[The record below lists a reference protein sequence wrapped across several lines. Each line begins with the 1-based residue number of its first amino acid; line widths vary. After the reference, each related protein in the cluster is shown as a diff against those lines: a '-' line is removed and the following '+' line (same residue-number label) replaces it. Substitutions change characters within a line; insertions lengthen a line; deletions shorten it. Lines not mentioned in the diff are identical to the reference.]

1 MRVSSKEYTDYVV
14 FYQLFP
20 WSYDAAFLGCLI
32 SNLMRG
38 KNKEA
43 ASIADFMPADVEEID
58 PIDKAWDN
66 LRALAKDIDDGKS

>member
-1 MRVSSKEYTDYVV
+1 
-14 FYQLFP
+14 
-20 WSYDAAFLGCLI
+20 
-32 SNLMRG
+32 MRG

-43 ASIADFMPADVEEID
+43 ASIADFMPADAEEID